1 MKYMDMKRKHK
12 SITRAF
18 PEKAREAISAH
29 LDNSYKTYQRRTFW
43 KRTIYSLTERNF
55 SCFLY

>member
-1 MKYMDMKRKHK
+1 MDMKRKHK
-12 SITRAF
+12 SITRAL